1 MFEDL
6 LYQVLLMFARDT
18 HLLSCYEEK
27 SIQPPRAFIK
37 LKNSTDLKQHSVVYP
52 PNGFIPFDGFS
63 MLVAPICYV
72 YSDPVLLY
80 FMFRKFFVNHFYKLS
95 IISSDPQSIVG
106 LCALFE
112 NVFQSKDPKL
122 FFHLKKMDIQP
133 IRIAFKWIIRA
144 FSGYLQSSEL
154 LELWDRL
161 LAFNSL
167 EILPSKL
174 KK

>member
-1 MFEDL
+1 
-6 LYQVLLMFARDT
+6 MFARDT
-18 HLLSCYEEK
+18 HVLKCFEK
-27 SIQPPRAFIK
+27 TSVQPPKAFIR
-37 LKNSTDLKQHSVVYP
+37 LKNSSDLKYHQVIYP

-72 YSDPVLLY
+72 CSDPVLLY
-80 FMFRKFFVNHFYKLS
+80 FTFRKFFINHFYKLS

-112 NVFQSKDPKL
+112 NLLQSKDPKL
-122 FFHLKKMDIQP
+122 FLQLRKMEVQP

-144 FSGYLQSSEL
+144 FSGYLQSAQL
-154 LELWDRL
+154 LELWDRI

-167 EILPSKL
+167 EILPSK
-174 KK
+174 